1 MATRRAFLRAA
12 AIGGAYLLSGGL
24 RAASA
29 DPLSAIQARLNG
41 YCGQALANSGANVA
55 VVAGVVTPEINGGT
69 GEMLYARGA
78 QLTNPFGEPLSLD
91 ERTPFEIGSIS
102 KVFSSGIYYMLH
114 GPYSGT
120 LGSHMPAM
128 GMSRAVADLR
138 LVNLAIY
145 QPGLAQDNQGGVYP
159 RWILENLETL
169 FRYLGSYNPPYP
181 QGSCYAYSNLGWSLL
196 AMAALGLD
204 SRQPGTLPALY
215 AGQLAAFCSRF
226 AAGETH
232 LFSPELK
239 RRLPRAYTKEMEA
252 LPPRNPYRPTEWPHV
267 GAGGIISTG
276 ADMMQFL
283 LYNMGRL
290 PGGLGDPALAYQQT
304 QTFRAN
310 ACSTGRSGPTT
321 SYGWFHAPMGPEQT
335 MVLSKNGGVAGF
347 SSWMGFTRWQGTGA
361 SSLRGVFVLNNA
373 HDATKLGRN
382 IMKQLLGDEG

>member
-12 AIGGAYLLSGGL
+12 IGGACLLSGGL

-128 GMSRAVADLR
+128 GMSRGVADLT

-145 QPGLAQDNQGGVYP
+145 QPGLAQDNQCGVYP

-181 QGSCYAYSNLGWSLL
+181 QGSCYAYSTLGWSLL
-196 AMAALGLD
+196 AMAARGLD
-204 SRQPGTLPALY
+204 SRRPGTLPAPY
-215 AGQLAAFCSRF
+215 AGQLAAFCSKF
-226 AAGETH
+226 AARETR

-252 LPPRNPYRPTEWPHV
+252 LPPRNPY
-267 GAGGIISTG
+267 
-276 ADMMQFL
+276 
-283 LYNMGRL
+283 
-290 PGGLGDPALAYQQT
+290 
-304 QTFRAN
+304 
-310 ACSTGRSGPTT
+310 
-321 SYGWFHAPMGPEQT
+321 
-335 MVLSKNGGVAGF
+335 
-347 SSWMGFTRWQGTGA
+347 
-361 SSLRGVFVLNNA
+361 
-373 HDATKLGRN
+373 
-382 IMKQLLGDEG
+382 

>member
-12 AIGGAYLLSGGL
+12 IGGACLLSGGL

-181 QGSCYAYSNLGWSLL
+181 RAAAMPIPISAGLCWPWPRSVSTAASRARCLRPMPGSW
-196 AMAALGLD
+196 
-204 SRQPGTLPALY
+204 PP
-215 AGQLAAFCSRF
+215 F
-226 AAGETH
+226 AAN
-232 LFSPELK
+232 LQ
-239 RRLPRAYTKEMEA
+239 RA
-252 LPPRNPYRPTEWPHV
+252 RP
-267 GAGGIISTG
+267 
-276 ADMMQFL
+276 
-283 LYNMGRL
+283 
-290 PGGLGDPALAYQQT
+290 
-304 QTFRAN
+304 
-310 ACSTGRSGPTT
+310 
-321 SYGWFHAPMGPEQT
+321 
-335 MVLSKNGGVAGF
+335 
-347 SSWMGFTRWQGTGA
+347 A
-361 SSLRGVFVLNNA
+361 SS
-373 HDATKLGRN
+373 HPS
-382 IMKQLLGDEG
+382 